1 MSSLMAPPNLPSI
14 YLTCNMV
21 RAPHFVKPIK
31 EVRRQIPLIQRIFIL
46 QKNLTRFSAGLH
58 YEAQKASKT
67 VLNGY
72 LESCIKEPAFI
83 LR

>member
-1 MSSLMAPPNLPSI
+1 MAPPNLSSI
-14 YLTCNMV
+14 YLTYSMI

-31 EVRRQIPLIQRIFIL
+31 EVRCQIPLIKSFFIL
-46 QKNLTRFSAGLH
+46 QKNLTRFSAGLP
-58 YEAQKASKT
+58 YQAQKGRLT

-72 LESCIKEPAFI
+72 LETCIKEPAFL

>member
-1 MSSLMAPPNLPSI
+1 MAPPNLPSI
-14 YLTCNMV
+14 YLTYSMI

-31 EVRRQIPLIQRIFIL
+31 ELRRQIPLIEGLFIL

-58 YEAQKASKT
+58 YQAQKGRQT

-72 LESCIKEPAFI
+72 LESCIKEPAFL